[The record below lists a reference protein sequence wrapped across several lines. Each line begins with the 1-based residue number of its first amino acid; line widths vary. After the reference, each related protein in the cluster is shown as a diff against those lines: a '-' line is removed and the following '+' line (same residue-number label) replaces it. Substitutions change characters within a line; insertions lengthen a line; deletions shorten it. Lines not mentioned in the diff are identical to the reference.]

1 MHMLDK
7 EECDPSWEM
16 LRPSC
21 WKDGGRVVDRTPH
34 SKQNWFLQV
43 LHSTE
48 PNVATADSALTTVLQ
63 SGVGHHTMDR
73 LAITIASCSRWVYL
87 GRGEKKKGKVK
98 SKIMCS

>member
-1 MHMLDK
+1 MGDASSLLLEGRK
-7 EECDPSWEM
+7 EGE
-16 LRPSC
+16 
-21 WKDGGRVVDRTPH
+21 GARVVDRTPH

-98 SKIMCS
+98 SKMHVFVRS